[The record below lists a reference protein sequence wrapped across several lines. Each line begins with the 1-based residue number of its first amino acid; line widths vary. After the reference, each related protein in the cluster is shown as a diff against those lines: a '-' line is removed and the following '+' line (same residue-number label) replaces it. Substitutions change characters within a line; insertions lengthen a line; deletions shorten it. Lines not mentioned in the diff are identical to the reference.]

1 MLPAADIRVGAHPHV
16 CAEHEPPET
25 ADATTLGQVEE
36 VEVEE
41 PSCCRG
47 GRYAACSRERTGGRG
62 GNCHSP
68 SGPHNSHTHA
78 SSRTVKGEDAR
89 GAGNVN
95 VLCYLL
101 LTSGWVLIR
110 MYVQNTNH
118 PKPPTPQRSGKSKKS
133 KSKNHQPQGPAA
145 EEADVQREGGWGFG
159 PQMLEALAARDVG
172 GLPSGWGARYRVSAD
187 TANADTEPEPETRPE
202 MEQLEPAA
210 PGWGAAGATVNEGGW
225 GFGPQMLEAL
235 AARESSGWGFLPPPP
250 PLPPRP
256 AAPTNNTDELEELV
270 PTLGEL
276 LAINRERQQR
286 QSARDDKSIA
296 QHNANAFVQMGATGT
311 RVPPGVWPPRY
322 FVNEV
327 MAGWG
332 FLPPPP
338 PPRPGAP
345 NDNTDEEA
353 DMQPAP
359 EKEPEAEVETAT
371 HHQVRTIH
379 TPMPPPVQ
387 SKARMHAALA
397 MSMYY
402 ATCC

>member
-1 MLPAADIRVGAHPHV
+1 M
-16 CAEHEPPET
+16 
-25 ADATTLGQVEE
+25 
-36 VEVEE
+36 
-41 PSCCRG
+41 
-47 GRYAACSRERTGGRG
+47 
-62 GNCHSP
+62 
-68 SGPHNSHTHA
+68 
-78 SSRTVKGEDAR
+78 
-89 GAGNVN
+89 
-95 VLCYLL
+95 
-101 LTSGWVLIR
+101 
-110 MYVQNTNH
+110 
-118 PKPPTPQRSGKSKKS
+118 
-133 KSKNHQPQGPAA
+133 
-145 EEADVQREGGWGFG
+145 QREGGWGFG
-159 PQMLEALAARDVG
+159 PQMLALAARDVG

>member
-1 MLPAADIRVGAHPHV
+1 M
-16 CAEHEPPET
+16 
-25 ADATTLGQVEE
+25 
-36 VEVEE
+36 
-41 PSCCRG
+41 
-47 GRYAACSRERTGGRG
+47 
-62 GNCHSP
+62 N
-68 SGPHNSHTHA
+68 
-78 SSRTVKGEDAR
+78 
-89 GAGNVN
+89 
-95 VLCYLL
+95 
-101 LTSGWVLIR
+101 
-110 MYVQNTNH
+110 
-118 PKPPTPQRSGKSKKS
+118 
-133 KSKNHQPQGPAA
+133 
-145 EEADVQREGGWGFG
+145 EGGWGFG

-172 GLPSGWGARYRVSAD
+172 GLPSGWGARYSVSAD
-187 TANADTEPEPETRPE
+187 TANADTKPEPETRPD
-202 MEQLEPAA
+202 
-210 PGWGAAGATVNEGGW
+210 
-225 GFGPQMLEAL
+225 
-235 AARESSGWGFLPPPP
+235 LPPPP
-250 PLPPRP
+250 PPRP

-276 LAINRERQQR
+276 LAIKREREQR

-327 MAGWG
+327 MAAGWG